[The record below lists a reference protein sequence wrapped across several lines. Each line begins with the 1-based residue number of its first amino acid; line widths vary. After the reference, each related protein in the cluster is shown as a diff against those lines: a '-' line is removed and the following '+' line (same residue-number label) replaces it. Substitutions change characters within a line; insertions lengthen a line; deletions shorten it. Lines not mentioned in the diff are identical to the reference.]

1 MREGGGFLDPLPARE
16 STKCPCGPKINLV
29 SALVGPSRAP
39 IQPWPLGGPLSSSPI
54 DNHSRPS
61 WDFTSSSSICELW
74 PRRASWRNL
83 CRWCFAIRGD
93 SVLASNSSRRLGTV
107 WGAHAR
113 TRSSGA
119 TRGSKRSVRL
129 TCRCGV
135 CGLPQQMGAS
145 ETFWDDRMEITLA
158 FLHNFSMRQSL
169 DPLRCLSS
177 VLLA

>member
-1 MREGGGFLDPLPARE
+1 MPLRPEDQFGVHPGRSLSGTDSTMAPWGPTLLLANRQPFSAELGLHLFILYLRTMTKAGIVEE
-16 STKCPCGPKINLV
+16 SLPVVLC
-29 SALVGPSRAP
+29 
-39 IQPWPLGGPLSSSPI
+39 
-54 DNHSRPS
+54 H
-61 WDFTSSSSICELW
+61 
-74 PRRASWRNL
+74 RR
-83 CRWCFAIRGD
+83 D

-119 TRGSKRSVRL
+119 PRASKRSVRL